1 MGQVKRFAIWL
12 SGCVYQLQMTNM
24 EILSAVKPLRSD
36 TQQEK
41 DDQWLSEQIEVV
53 RNNPTFFEKLVE

>member
-1 MGQVKRFAIWL
+1 MGQVKRFGIWL
-12 SGCVYQLQMTNM
+12 SGCVYQLQMTDN

-36 TQQEK
+36 TQQEE

-53 RNNPTFFEKLVE
+53 RNHPTFYETLVE

>member
-12 SGCVYQLQMTNM
+12 SGCVYQLQMTDK

-36 TQQEK
+36 TQQEE
-41 DDQWLSEQIEVV
+41 DDQWLSEQIETV
-53 RNNPTFFEKLVE
+53 RNNPQIYETLVE

>member
-12 SGCVYQLQMTNM
+12 SGCVYQQQMTDK

-36 TQQEK
+36 TQQE
-41 DDQWLSEQIEVV
+41 DADQWLSEQIETV
-53 RNNPTFFEKLVE
+53 RNNPQIYETLVE